1 MCFNFISQIVG
12 KPLKHREEGCG
23 LKHSGREPDSGVEW
37 SGSASY
43 LCHLLCPPSKLL
55 MQDGAK
61 NGIYLAEYL
70 EI

>member
-1 MCFNFISQIVG
+1 MVSSIVAESQTLVLNDLGLRPISVIY
-12 KPLKHREEGCG
+12 C
-23 LKHSGREPDSGVEW
+23 
-37 SGSASY
+37 
-43 LCHLLCPPSKLL
+43 LCPPSKLL